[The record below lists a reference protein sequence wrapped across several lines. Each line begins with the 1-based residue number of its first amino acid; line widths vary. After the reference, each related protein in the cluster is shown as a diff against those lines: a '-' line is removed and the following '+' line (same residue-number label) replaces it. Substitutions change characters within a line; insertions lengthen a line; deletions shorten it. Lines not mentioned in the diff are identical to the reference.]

1 MQKTNGEKS
10 KTKKVID
17 KNLAN
22 KHSWFISKY
31 SRKYNTEILVF
42 NPFRRLRKDDLQNN
56 NIALT

>member
-1 MQKTNGEKS
+1 MLKIDQEKS
-10 KTKKVID
+10 KQKKTID
-17 KNLAN
+17 KNLPG

-42 NPFRRLRKDDLQNN
+42 NPFRRLRKDGLEKN

>member
-1 MQKTNGEKS
+1 MQKTNEEKS
-10 KTKKVID
+10 KPNKAID
-17 KNLAN
+17 KNLLN

-42 NPFRRLRKDDLQNN
+42 NPFKRFRKDGLEKN